1 MGEASRLSFKHSAM
15 PSNTSNAAENQLQT
29 MLTMCDEMCAY
40 AERTRALERV
50 NVPSKLSVL
59 RAYVSAMRALHSNI
73 GTEGSQ
79 AAEHLAV
86 ELHNT
91 REAHLKDVE
100 SAQLRREDVST
111 DDHAMESQCKMLED
125 MRGTCNPAYVTEYRQ
140 EIAKNGSGLELSKFV
155 LEQATVLEATMKVIA
170 NTNAHGPFY

>member
-1 MGEASRLSFKHSAM
+1 MRK
-15 PSNTSNAAENQLQT
+15 
-29 MLTMCDEMCAY
+29 Y

-79 AAEHLAV
+79 AVEQFAV
-86 ELHNT
+86 GLHNT
-91 REAHLKDVE
+91 MEAHLETVE

-111 DDHAMESQCKMLED
+111 DDHALESQSRCW
-125 MRGTCNPAYVTEYRQ
+125 RTCA
-140 EIAKNGSGLELSKFV
+140 AH
-155 LEQATVLEATMKVIA
+155 ATRRTLPSIGRK
-170 NTNAHGPFY
+170 